1 MVKSGVSQRRSRLSA
16 ACLAACVTVLGL
28 VTEAATAADESPYT
42 VSKIAVDVTAKS
54 AVAAKAEAMAAAEQR
69 AANIVLRRVTP
80 FNAHAQ
86 LPALDPQQVE
96 GMVSGLSIRKE
107 QYSTTRYIA
116 SLDIILNQQAVKQ
129 LLTGLGLPISDERAP
144 MISVLP
150 LVMEGDK
157 VKTGGND
164 DWQQAWLD
172 LDLTHSLTPANIMRA
187 RSDLDAGTVR
197 AVLAGDVGAYASL
210 QGDYGSAP
218 LVIAI
223 GQQVDGGQFVTRLAG
238 ADSVGRINYGRAEQ
252 LDAGRAKAKTG
263 DAAALA
269 YALLENRWKVT
280 RSSGTPVEP
289 VRYEEGVPAA
299 AAPQGEPARSVVA
312 MVPFSGLK
320 EWQDIRAR
328 LTQVPGVQGLEIN
341 SLSPRMASVGF
352 DFAGS
357 LGLLQKVLG
366 EYGFAFENR
375 AEGFVVR
382 AR

>member
-1 MVKSGVSQRRSRLSA
+1 MVKSGVSQRRSRLRAVGLA
-16 ACLAACVTVLGL
+16 ACLLAVGL
-28 VTEAATAADESPYT
+28 LTEAANAAGESPYT

-54 AVAAKAEAMAAAEQR
+54 AVAAKAEAMAEAEQR
-69 AANIVLRRVTP
+69 AVNIVLRRVTP

-116 SLDIILNQQAVKQ
+116 SLDIILNQQAVRQ
-129 LLTGLGLPISDERAP
+129 FLANLGVPISDERAP

-157 VKTGGND
+157 VKAGGNEN
-164 DWQQAWLD
+164 WRQAWLD
-172 LDLTHSLTPANIMRA
+172 LDLTHSLTPANIVRA
-187 RSDLDAGTVR
+187 RSDLDAGAVR

-210 QGDYGSAP
+210 QGTYGSAP
-218 LVIAI
+218 LVIAV

-252 LDAGRAKAKTG
+252 FDARGAKVTTG

-269 YALLENRWKVT
+269 YAILENRWKAT

-289 VRYEEGVPAA
+289 VRYEEGVPAGA
-299 AAPQGEPARSVVA
+299 ASQGEPARSVVA

-352 DFAGS
+352 NFAGS

-366 EYGFAFENR
+366 DYGFAFENR